1 MKYTVKESLSN
12 FKFWSGGKDR
22 ADKCSIQE
30 LDSIEEFLEE
40 IEPEDGWT
48 DTAINNMFW
57 FEFDTLAQHLGYNN
71 EEDFD
76 LQHDSNYLDDDQLE
90 EFVEEWF
97 ADFLQGVK
105 EKKGTDGIIYLYENC
120 FGGDYMDF
128 AAPEEFEEA
137 YNAENYPDWIGE
149 RVYAHLLKE
158 TASSL
163 MEALFEDDNGHEN
176 LTDFPTK
183 EQFRQKMMCKHKK
196 SE

>member
-1 MKYTVKESLSN
+1 MKYTVEESLSN

-48 DTAINNMFW
+48 DTAINDMFW

-76 LQHDSNYLDDDQLE
+76 LQHDPNYLDDDQLE

-105 EKKGTDGIIYLYENC
+105 EKKELTVSFISMKIALGVII
-120 FGGDYMDF
+120 
-128 AAPEEFEEA
+128 
-137 YNAENYPDWIGE
+137 WI
-149 RVYAHLLKE
+149 LLPLK
-158 TASSL
+158 
-163 MEALFEDDNGHEN
+163 N
-176 LTDFPTK
+176 LK
-183 EQFRQKMMCKHKK
+183 RLIMQKIILTG
-196 SE
+196 

>member
-1 MKYTVKESLSN
+1 MKYTVEESLSN

-30 LDSIEEFLEE
+30 LDSIEEFLEK

-48 DTAINNMFW
+48 DTAINDMFW

-76 LQHDSNYLDDDQLE
+76 LQHDPNYLDDDQLE

-105 EKKGTDGIIYLYENC
+105 EKKELTVSFISMKIALGVII
-120 FGGDYMDF
+120 
-128 AAPEEFEEA
+128 
-137 YNAENYPDWIGE
+137 WI
-149 RVYAHLLKE
+149 LLPLK
-158 TASSL
+158 
-163 MEALFEDDNGHEN
+163 N
-176 LTDFPTK
+176 LK
-183 EQFRQKMMCKHKK
+183 RLIMQKIILTG
-196 SE
+196 